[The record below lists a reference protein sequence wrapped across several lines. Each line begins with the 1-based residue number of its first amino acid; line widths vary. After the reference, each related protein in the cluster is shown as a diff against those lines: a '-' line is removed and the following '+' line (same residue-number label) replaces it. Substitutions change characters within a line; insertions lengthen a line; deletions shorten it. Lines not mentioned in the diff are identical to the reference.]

1 VDSLVA
7 EEVLEEEAQVAAGKK
22 TIIFDLDGT
31 LIDSLEDIAVCMNQV
46 LKELDLPTHEMN
58 DYKYFVGGGISIL
71 VDNALNALNKEISDE
86 LKEKVTQRFKEIYDQ
101 KLHAKTKP
109 YEGIYDLLDELV
121 KLDYNIGILSN
132 KPHEFTLAYANSL
145 FSKYNIPQIHGQKSD
160 VPKKP
165 DPSAAIMIANSF
177 NSPCEKTYFVGDTM
191 VDMQTAVNAKMIGIG
206 VLWGFRDEKELME
219 NGATFVVKHPLD
231 ILEIVKNRCV

>member
-1 VDSLVA
+1 MV
-7 EEVLEEEAQVAAGKK
+7 AGKK

-46 LKELDLPTHEMN
+46 LKELNLPIHEMN

-71 VDNALNALNKEISDE
+71 VDNALNALNKEITDE

-101 KLHAKTKP
+101 KLHLKTKA
-109 YEGIYDLLDELV
+109 YDGIYELLDELV
-121 KLDYNIGILSN
+121 SLDCKIGIISN
-132 KPHEFTLAYANSL
+132 KPHDFTVQYANSL
-145 FSKYNIPQIHGQKSD
+145 FSKYNIKEVHGQKSD

-165 DPSAAIMIANSF
+165 DPIAAITIANSF
-177 NSPCEKTYFVGDTM
+177 NIPCEEIYFVGDTM
-191 VDMQTAVNAKMIGIG
+191 VDMQTAVNANMIGIG

-219 NGATFVVKHPLD
+219 NGADFIVKHPLD
-231 ILEIVKNRCV
+231 ILDIING

>member
-1 VDSLVA
+1 MV
-7 EEVLEEEAQVAAGKK
+7 AGKK

-46 LKELDLPTHEMN
+46 LKELNLPIHEMN

-71 VDNALNALNKEISDE
+71 VDNALNALNKEITDE

-101 KLHAKTKP
+101 KLHLKTKA
-109 YEGIYDLLDELV
+109 YDGIYELLDELV
-121 KLDYNIGILSN
+121 TLDCNIGILSN
-132 KPHEFTLAYANSL
+132 KPHEFTVQYANSL
-145 FSKYNIPQIHGQKSD
+145 FSKYNIKEVHGQKSD

-165 DPSAAIMIANSF
+165 DPIAAISIANSF
-177 NSPCEKTYFVGDTM
+177 NIPCEEIYFVGDTM
-191 VDMQTAVNAKMIGIG
+191 VDMQTAVNANMIGIG

-219 NGATFVVKHPLD
+219 NGADFIVKHPLD
-231 ILEIVKNRCV
+231 ILDIING

>member
-1 VDSLVA
+1 MV
-7 EEVLEEEAQVAAGKK
+7 AGKK

-46 LKELDLPTHEMN
+46 LKELNLPIHEMN

-71 VDNALNALNKEISDE
+71 VDNSLNALNKEITDE

-101 KLHAKTKP
+101 KLHLKTKA
-109 YEGIYDLLDELV
+109 YDGIYELLDELV
-121 KLDYNIGILSN
+121 SLDCNIGILSN
-132 KPHEFTLAYANSL
+132 KPHEFTVQYANSL
-145 FSKYNIPQIHGQKSD
+145 FSKYNIKEVHGQKSD

-165 DPSAAIMIANSF
+165 DPIAAITIANSF
-177 NSPCEKTYFVGDTM
+177 NIPCEEIYFVGDTM
-191 VDMQTAVNAKMIGIG
+191 VDMQTAVNANMIGIG

-219 NGATFVVKHPLD
+219 NGADFIVKHPLD
-231 ILEIVKNRCV
+231 ILDIING

>member
-1 VDSLVA
+1 MV
-7 EEVLEEEAQVAAGKK
+7 AGKK

-46 LKELDLPTHEMN
+46 LKELNLPIHEMN

-71 VDNALNALNKEISDE
+71 VDNSLNALNKEITNE

-101 KLHAKTKP
+101 KLHLKTKA
-109 YEGIYDLLDELV
+109 YDGIYELLDELV
-121 KLDYNIGILSN
+121 TLDCNIGILSN
-132 KPHEFTLAYANSL
+132 KPHEFTVQYANSL
-145 FSKYNIPQIHGQKSD
+145 FSKYNIKEVHGQKSD

-165 DPSAAIMIANSF
+165 DPIAAITIANSF
-177 NSPCEKTYFVGDTM
+177 NIPCEEIYFVGDTM
-191 VDMQTAVNAKMIGIG
+191 VDMQTAVNANMIGIG

-219 NGATFVVKHPLD
+219 NGADFIVKHPLD
-231 ILEIVKNRCV
+231 ILDIING

>member
-1 VDSLVA
+1 V
-7 EEVLEEEAQVAAGKK
+7 AGKK

-46 LKELDLPTHEMN
+46 LKELNLPIHEMN

-71 VDNALNALNKEISDE
+71 VDNALNALNKEITDE

-101 KLHAKTKP
+101 KLHLKTKA
-109 YEGIYDLLDELV
+109 YDGIYELLDELV
-121 KLDYNIGILSN
+121 TLDCNIGILSN
-132 KPHEFTLAYANSL
+132 KPHEFTVQYANSL
-145 FSKYNIPQIHGQKSD
+145 FSKYNIKEVHGQKSD

-165 DPSAAIMIANSF
+165 DPIAAITIANSF
-177 NSPCEKTYFVGDTM
+177 NIPCEEIYFVGDTM
-191 VDMQTAVNAKMIGIG
+191 VDMQTAVNANMIGIG

-219 NGATFVVKHPLD
+219 NGADFIVKHPLD
-231 ILEIVKNRCV
+231 ILDIING

>member
-1 VDSLVA
+1 MV
-7 EEVLEEEAQVAAGKK
+7 AGKK

-46 LKELDLPTHEMN
+46 LKELNLPIHEMN

-71 VDNALNALNKEISDE
+71 VDNSLNALNKEITNE

-101 KLHAKTKP
+101 KLHLKTKA
-109 YEGIYDLLDELV
+109 YDGIYELLDELV
-121 KLDYNIGILSN
+121 SLDCNIGILSN
-132 KPHEFTLAYANSL
+132 KPHEFTVQYANSL
-145 FSKYNIPQIHGQKSD
+145 FSKYNIKEVHGQKSD

-165 DPSAAIMIANSF
+165 DPIAAITIANSF
-177 NSPCEKTYFVGDTM
+177 NIPCEEIYFVGDTM
-191 VDMQTAVNAKMIGIG
+191 VDMQTAVNANMIGIG

-219 NGATFVVKHPLD
+219 NGADFIVKHPLD
-231 ILEIVKNRCV
+231 ILDIING